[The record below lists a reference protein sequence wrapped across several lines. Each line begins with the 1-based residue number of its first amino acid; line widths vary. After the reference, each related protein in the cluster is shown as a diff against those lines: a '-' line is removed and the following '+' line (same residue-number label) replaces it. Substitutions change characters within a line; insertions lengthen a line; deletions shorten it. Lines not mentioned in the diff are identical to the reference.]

1 MKCEYCSAEETL
13 PFNCAYCR
21 KYFCV
26 DHRLPE
32 NHQCSE
38 LWRAKKPV
46 EYASVEPPPRKP
58 FRHPYS
64 YAQSRRSFS
73 SWLRTEESKHLSAGT
88 VLVLL
93 VGLSMMSPNFRFLS
107 FPIWA
112 ISLSAGLF
120 AMSFLLHELSHKFT
134 AQKNGLW
141 AEFRMTAFGAL
152 LTIFSI
158 FSTLKI
164 IAPGAVTISGYAN
177 ESVFGRV
184 AVAGPITNILLGVL
198 MVVASVIVPFFSNI
212 SVLKSIFVSTSV
224 MNGFLAVFNLM
235 PFGILDGRKV
245 FVWNKRVWT
254 IAFAISSIL
263 TILAYGFLWSE
274 NYVIYQ
280 IL

>member
-1 MKCEYCSAEETL
+1 MKCEYCSAEESL
-13 PFNCAYCR
+13 PFNCVYCR
-21 KYFCV
+21 KYFCS

-32 NHQCSE
+32 SHQCSE

-46 EYASVEPPPRKP
+46 EYISVQPPPRKP
-58 FRHPYS
+58 LQRPYV
-64 YAQSRRSFS
+64 YAKPRKFFS

-93 VGLSMMSPNFRFLS
+93 VGLSLVSPNFRFLS
-107 FPIWA
+107 FPVWA
-112 ISLSAGLF
+112 IFLSAGLF

-141 AEFRMTAFGAL
+141 AEFRMTTFGAI

-158 FSTLKI
+158 FSPFKI

-184 AVAGPITNILLGVL
+184 AVAGPITNVLLGGL
-198 MVVASVIVPFFSNI
+198 MAIISITMPFFSNI
-212 SVLKSIFVSTSV
+212 SVLKSIVVSTAS

-245 FVWNKRVWT
+245 FVWNKRIWIIV
-254 IAFAISSIL
+254 FAMSVML
-263 TILAYGFLWSE
+263 TTLAYGFL
-274 NYVIYQ
+274 
-280 IL
+280 